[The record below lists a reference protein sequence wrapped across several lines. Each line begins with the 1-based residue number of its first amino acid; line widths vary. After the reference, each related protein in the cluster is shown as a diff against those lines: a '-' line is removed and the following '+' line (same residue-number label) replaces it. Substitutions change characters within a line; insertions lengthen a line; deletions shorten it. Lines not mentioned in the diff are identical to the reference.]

1 MIVLLP
7 NYNIHARELN
17 VTDIDNIES
26 ISTYADIKE
35 WCYKFEKVHFIND
48 YIMYIKE
55 DGKIHGSN
63 YKGSH
68 LTSKI
73 YTLCINN

>member
-35 WCYKFEKVHFIND
+35 WCFKFEN
-48 YIMYIKE
+48 
-55 DGKIHGSN
+55 GSFYKRLYN
-63 YKGSH
+63 VYKGRW
-68 LTSKI
+68 
-73 YTLCINN
+73 